1 MSAFHDNA
9 LMGASGSQGYQIS
22 RSVRLRS
29 SASAYFNRTQTA
41 GSQTTWTWSGWVKR
55 GKLGTSQYLMQ
66 AGGSSGSGVTMS
78 VIADDFQIETGN
90 GTTQYYARSTA
101 QYRDPSAWY
110 HVVMVCNT
118 TSATSTL
125 TGTPSDRLQ
134 IWVNGV
140 QVTSF
145 SASSIPT
152 QNFAG
157 YINQNTVAANIGR
170 WNGATP
176 NYYFDGYLT
185 EINFIDGQALTPSSF
200 GETDAVTGVWK
211 PKKYAGTYGT
221 NGFYL
226 NFSDNSATTATTIGK
241 DYSGNGN
248 NWTPNNI
255 SVTSGVTYDS
265 MLDVPTQWAD
275 GGNGR
280 GNYAVMNPLAK
291 SSVGTLDNANMRWT
305 CGNSGGGTAG
315 NGTRVSIGINS
326 GKWYA
331 ECTVLDTVF
340 WSYPGISNESHST
353 STYNGGDAN
362 SWSVSSSGQKV
373 TNNSASAYGSA
384 TWAANDIVN
393 IAYDADNGELYFGK
407 NGTWLNSGNPATRT
421 NPAFTGLSGTQF
433 FTIGFSSNTAST
445 SQVAFNCGQ
454 QPFTYTPPSGFKAL
468 NTFNLPEPTIKKG
481 NQYFDVVTRTTS
493 GTSGATISSL
503 NFKPDLIWSKL
514 RNSSSNH
521 YLWDSVRGASKY
533 IHSNLTNA
541 EGTDATFLA
550 SFNSNGYTM
559 GATEWG
565 AGNSAVE
572 WCLNAG
578 SGTSSSNTNGSI
590 TSTVSVN
597 ATAGFSV
604 VSYTGNYNGSTGTGT
619 VGHGLG
625 VAPKMII
632 VKNRSQAFDWG
643 VGHASIG
650 WNQAGN
656 LNLTNSFGSSA
667 YFNSTAPTSSV
678 FSVGLSNISNQNSSS
693 IVAYCFA
700 EVAGYSKFGSY
711 TGNGSSDGPF
721 VYLGFRPRWILL
733 KRTDSSF
740 GGDWEIWDTSRSTY
754 NAVNAELY
762 ANSSSSESSA
772 TNPDILSNG
781 FKIRS
786 SAANYNASGGTYVYA
801 CFAENPYKLALAR

>member
-185 EINFIDGQALTPSSF
+185 EVNFIDGQALTPSSF

-468 NTFNLPEPTIKKG
+468 NTQNLPDSTIKKG
-481 NQYFDVVTRTTS
+481 NQYFDATTYTGNGSTQSIVNS
-493 GTSGATISSL
+493 GGMQ
-503 NFKPDLIWSKL
+503 PDLVWYKSRGAARDHSL
-514 RNSSSNH
+514 F
-521 YLWDSVRGASKY
+521 DSVRGATNQIS
-533 IHSNLTNA
+533 SNATYA
-541 EGTDATFLA
+541 ESAVSGVTA
-550 SFNSNGYTM
+550 FNSNGFSLGSSANGNNSSESYVGWQWKK
-559 GATEWG
+559 GATQGFDIVTCTTNGSGIITSTSHALGVTPSMILLKARTGTDAWYVYHKNSTATATQG
-565 AGNSAVE
+565 TLNLNTTSAVNTTNGSSGGVDKWTVSSSAFAAGNSLWTYQA
-572 WCLNAG
+572 
-578 SGTSSSNTNGSI
+578 NTNHI
-590 TSTVSVN
+590 
-597 ATAGFSV
+597 AYLFS
-604 VSYTGNYNGSTGTGT
+604 
-619 VGHGLG
+619 
-625 VAPKMII
+625 
-632 VKNRSQAFDWG
+632 
-643 VGHASIG
+643 
-650 WNQAGN
+650 
-656 LNLTNSFGSSA
+656 
-667 YFNSTAPTSSV
+667 
-678 FSVGLSNISNQNSSS
+678 
-693 IVAYCFA
+693 
-700 EVAGYSKFGSY
+700 EVAGFSKFGSY
-711 TGNGSSDGPF
+711 TGNGSADGPF
-721 VYLGFRPRWILL
+721 VYCGFRPRFILYKSATSVTQWVL
-733 KRTDSSF
+733 L
-740 GGDWEIWDTSRSTY
+740 DTARNTY
-754 NAVNAELY
+754 NVSNLYLFANASDAEGTFTLF
-762 ANSSSSESSA
+762 
-772 TNPDILSNG
+772 DITSNG
-781 FKIRS
+781 FKVRTS
-786 SAANYNASGGTYVYA
+786 NSTSNGNGDTYIYMA
-801 CFAENPYKLALAR
+801 FAENPFKNSLAR